1 MNRIINPNPLKFS
14 IAEAEFPAITICPNY
29 EIAYKSDILND
40 YGISANDIR
49 QLNFPKTKDQN
60 LTSLE
65 FFQKVS
71 HSLTDI
77 ISKVTIRFKQKINKK
92 YQLYTLYDPNV
103 YNEVQN
109 GSNVMYVPILDVQWM
124 VQNHLPF
131 GRCFTFHVPLWL
143 QLMQVCNAGR
153 KVNYDTKYH
162 HSMKVHIL
170 EYHLYPN
177 FIKGSTLYMTIVS

>member
-1 MNRIINPNPLKFS
+1 MKFS

-29 EIAYKSDILND
+29 EIAFKSDILKA
-40 YGISANDIR
+40 YGSSAKDIR
-49 QLNFPKTKDQN
+49 QLKFPKTN

-65 FFQKVS
+65 FYQKVS

-77 ISKVTIRFKQKINKK
+77 VTKVAIRFKQKINNK

-103 YNEVQN
+103 YTGVQN

-143 QLMQVCNAGR
+143 QLMQVSNAAGR

-170 EYHLYPN
+170 FRIP
-177 FIKGSTLYMTIVS
+177 FVSKFY

>member
-29 EIAYKSDILND
+29 EIAYKSDILET
-40 YGISANDIR
+40 YGISAYDIR

-77 ISKVTIRFKQKINKK
+77 ISKVSIRFKKKINSK
-92 YQLYTLYDPNV
+92 YQLYSLYDPNA
-103 YNEVQN
+103 YIGVQN
-109 GSNVMYVPILDVQWM
+109 GSNVMHVPILEGQWM
-124 VQNHLPF
+124 VQNHFTSF
-131 GRCFTFHVPLWL
+131 GRCFTYHVPLWL
-143 QLMQVCNAGR
+143 QILQV
-153 KVNYDTKYH
+153 
-162 HSMKVHIL
+162 
-170 EYHLYPN
+170 
-177 FIKGSTLYMTIVS
+177 

>member
-1 MNRIINPNPLKFS
+1 MKFS

-29 EIAYKSDILND
+29 EIAFKSDILKA
-40 YGISANDIR
+40 YGSSAKDIR
-49 QLNFPKTKDQN
+49 QLKFPKTN

-65 FFQKVS
+65 FYQKVS

-77 ISKVTIRFKQKINKK
+77 VTKVSIRFKQKINNK

-103 YNEVQN
+103 YTGVQN

-131 GRCFTFHVPLWL
+131 GRCFTFHVPFWL
-143 QLMQVCNAGR
+143 QLMQVSNGGR
-153 KVNYDTKYH
+153 ELNYSSKQFCGLSFNLIYRFKLLGLT
-162 HSMKVHIL
+162 
-170 EYHLYPN
+170 
-177 FIKGSTLYMTIVS
+177 